1 MAQELT
7 PSNISHRLLKEG
19 AEQLSNT
26 ELLAVLKETTPLI
39 HQIKTL
45 DLAYQLLE
53 FDIGLSHLLETIDNW
68 RCHTQGF

>member
-1 MAQELT
+1 MAQEVN

-45 DLAYQLLE
+45 DLAYQLLA
-53 FDIGLSHLLETIDNW
+53 
-68 RCHTQGF
+68 